1 MKIENENKYSEDYNE
16 DGFWEKI
23 KNFAK
28 DAGKEVI
35 EKALQLYYV
44 LDKKDVPMAIKTII
58 WGALAYLFLL
68 LMLFLMFYLLL
79 DILMIW
85 VFWLLLLWLYLSI
98 LMKGLRKKLGR
109 SWKSGLGRI

>member
-16 DGFWEKI
+16 DGFWEKV

-58 WGALAYLFLL
+58 WGALAYFVSPIDAIPDVLPSVGYTDDLGVL
-68 LMLFLMFYLLL
+68 AAALVAVSQYI
-79 DILMIW
+79 DEG
-85 VFWLLLLWLYLSI
+85 V
-98 LMKGLRKKLGR
+98 KKKARKKLEE
-109 SWKSGLGRI
+109 WFE